1 LRIADLTSAD
11 AWNILRRAK
20 EMKDGNIRTR
30 TLDGRVIIL
39 IFEKSSTRTRVSF
52 EVAVRHL
59 GGQTIFMTPV
69 ESQLGR
75 SEPLKDTA
83 RCLSRYADGMV
94 VRTFGQEKLET
105 LVLYS
110 SIPVINALSDEH
122 HPCQVLSD
130 VLSMYER
137 TPDLGNL
144 RVAWVGDGNNMA
156 HAFIDAAALYGFE
169 LALACPEGYRPDP
182 AVVAAAQAG
191 KEVFCEKPLAL
202 TREQAAAMLTLAR
215 HKRLC
220 VGCAPDTFMGAG
232 IQTCRK
238 LIDDGWIGQPVAATA
253 FMLSHGPESWHPNP
267 FFFYQPGAGPL
278 FDMGPY
284 YLTALVS
291 LLGPVRR
298 VTASARASFPERI
311 ATSKEH
317 YGERIPVNTATHVA
331 GVLDF
336 ASGVVG
342 TLIMS
347 FDVWAHTLPRIEIY
361 GSEGS
366 LAVPDPNTFGG
377 PVLVRRAGD
386 RDWREAPLTHNPDT
400 GRGIGPADLAYAA
413 RSGRPHRAS
422 GDLAYHV
429 LDLMHAFLE
438 ASESGQH
445 IVVQSTCTR
454 PAPLPMGLLPGTL
467 DE

>member
-1 LRIADLTSAD
+1 MPRHLLRIADLTSAD

-169 LALACPEGYRPDP
+169 LARRWPAGTRPEP
-182 AVVAAAQAG
+182 AVGAAAPAG
-191 KEVFCEKPLAL
+191 GARLFIRDDPPP
-202 TREQAAAMLTLAR
+202 AAA
-215 HKRLC
+215 
-220 VGCAPDTFMGAG
+220 GA
-232 IQTCRK
+232 
-238 LIDDGWIGQPVAATA
+238 D
-253 FMLSHGPESWHPNP
+253 
-267 FFFYQPGAGPL
+267 
-278 FDMGPY
+278 
-284 YLTALVS
+284 YL
-291 LLGPVRR
+291 
-298 VTASARASFPERI
+298 
-311 ATSKEH
+311 
-317 YGERIPVNTATHVA
+317 NT
-331 GVLDF
+331 
-336 ASGVVG
+336 
-342 TLIMS
+342 
-347 FDVWAHTLPRIEIY
+347 DVWASMGQEDEQRERELAFAGYQVDDRLLALAKPGCKVMHCLPAHRGEEI
-361 GSEGS
+361 SE
-366 LAVPDPNTFGG
+366 AV
-377 PVLVRRAGD
+377 L
-386 RDWREAPLTHNPDT
+386 E
-400 GRGIGPADLAYAA
+400 GPASIVFDQAENRLHMQKA
-413 RSGRPHRAS
+413 
-422 GDLAYHV
+422 V
-429 LDLMHAFLE
+429 LEWVF
-438 ASESGQH
+438 
-445 IVVQSTCTR
+445 
-454 PAPLPMGLLPGTL
+454 GTI
-467 DE
+467 

>member
-1 LRIADLTSAD
+1 MQQKTKIG
-11 AWNILRRAK
+11 IVGC
-20 EMKDGNIRTR
+20 GNISGTYLKVARTF
-30 TLDGRVIIL
+30 DIL
-39 IFEKSSTRTRVSF
+39 
-52 EVAVRHL
+52 EVAACADVIPEL
-59 GGQTIFMTPV
+59 AQAKAAEYGVPKACSPDELLADPDIEIVVNLTP
-69 ESQLGR
+69 
-75 SEPLKDTA
+75 PA
-83 RCLSRYADGMV
+83 
-94 VRTFGQEKLET
+94 
-105 LVLYS
+105 
-110 SIPVINALSDEH
+110 
-122 HPCQVLSD
+122 
-130 VLSMYER
+130 
-137 TPDLGNL
+137 
-144 RVAWVGDGNNMA
+144 A
-156 HAFIDAAALYGFE
+156 HADIAIRALE
-169 LALACPEGYRPDP
+169 
-182 AVVAAAQAG
+182 AG
-191 KEVFCEKPLAL
+191 KSIYNEKPLAIA
-202 TREQAAAMLTLAR
+202 REDARRMLQLAKDR
-215 HKRLC
+215 HLR

-232 IQTCRK
+232 LQTCRK

-311 ATSKEH
+311 ATCKEH
-317 YGERIPVNTATHVA
+317 YGERIPVSTATHVA

-336 ASGVVG
+336 ASGAVG

-386 RDWREAPLTHNPDT
+386 RDWREVPLTHNPDT

-422 GDLAYHV
+422 SDLAYHV

>member
-1 LRIADLTSAD
+1 VTTRFNVGIVGC
-11 AWNILRRAK
+11 
-20 EMKDGNIRTR
+20 GNIAPAY
-30 TLDGRVIIL
+30 V
-39 IFEKSSTRTRVSF
+39 KW
-52 EVAVRHL
+52 
-59 GGQTIFMTPV
+59 
-69 ESQLGR
+69 
-75 SEPLKDTA
+75 
-83 RCLSRYADGMV
+83 C
-94 VRTFGQEKLET
+94 RTFPILDVVACADIEPQRAQALAQAHGIPKVCTVEDLLADPSVH
-105 LVLYS
+105 LVL
-110 SIPVINALSDEH
+110 
-122 HPCQVLSD
+122 
-130 VLSMYER
+130 
-137 TPDLGNL
+137 NL
-144 RVAWVGDGNNMA
+144 TVPAA
-156 HAFIDAAALYGFE
+156 HAPVTLAAI
-169 LALACPEGYRPDP
+169 R
-182 AVVAAAQAG
+182 AG
-191 KEVFCEKPLAL
+191 KHVHTEKPLAVS
-202 TREQAAAMLTLAR
+202 REEGQAILKAAQDAGVR
-215 HKRLC
+215 
-220 VGCAPDTFMGAG
+220 VGSAPDTFLGG
-232 IQTCRK
+232 GLQTCRK

-253 FMLSHGPESWHPNP
+253 FMLGHGPESWHPNP

-311 ATSKEH
+311 ATCKEH
-317 YGERIPVNTATHVA
+317 YGERIPVSTPTHVA

-336 ASGVVG
+336 AGGAVG
-342 TLIMS
+342 TLVVS

-386 RDWREAPLTHNPDT
+386 KEWREVPLTHNPDT
-400 GRGIGPADLAYAA
+400 GRGIGPADLAYAV

-422 GDLAYHV
+422 GELAYHV

-454 PAPLPMGLLPGTL
+454 PGPLPMGLLPGTL